1 MRTCVWVGGSLCKYR
16 RRCKEGGLPQ
26 HLLLQLLH
34 HPVHVGH
41 QHHLLLFGPLHL
53 LPTFPPPTVPPQS
66 PLLPFTALN
75 LELALPL
82 QDQAAVFRS
91 GCVPQ
96 LTVWPIS
103 KALGVRGRGRG
114 AGCQRQPAESRGVEL
129 PPSAAAASILLSLSY
144 TGRRSSC
151 PDV

>member
-1 MRTCVWVGGSLCKYR
+1 MWVGGTLCKYR
-16 RRCKEGGLPQ
+16 RRCKEGWLPQ

-34 HPVHVGH
+34 HPVHVED

-103 KALGVRGRGRG
+103 LALGVRGRGREALG
-114 AGCQRQPAESRGVEL
+114 VRGSRRSRAEWSSLHQLLLL
-129 PPSAAAASILLSLSY
+129 PSFSLSY
-144 TGRRSSC
+144 TGRRSSSC